1 MEFDEVSHF
10 VKHGKIGQASSIDE
24 RNIDALGVASPYYY
38 HQQPNSHSPP
48 HFAPF
53 AQPIALK
60 KRPIAAKFV
69 DSVRHRL
76 LKSSTTGTVSSDED
90 DIMMARHVGRKRL
103 FSRLKKRRS
112 PTPHAIIT
120 TGSNCS
126 SGDDDEALVDGY
138 LSLDDVCPSSS
149 TNRRSLWRRRRR
161 QRRRIRRR
169 LLFSSSSRAGQ
180 EDEPDIASTPTS
192 TVSDLREINDQMRS
206 FCVPADWANL
216 DQTSP
221 LHSPN
226 IAGTPAFFEKPT

>member
-10 VKHGKIGQASSIDE
+10 VKHGKIGQVSSIDE

-48 HFAPF
+48 HFGPY
-53 AQPIALK
+53 QPIALK

-90 DIMMARHVGRKRL
+90 DMMMARHVGKKRL
-103 FSRLKKRRS
+103 FSRLKKRQS
-112 PTPHAIIT
+112 PTTHS
-120 TGSNCS
+120 SNCS

-138 LSLDDVCPSSS
+138 LSLDDVCSSS
-149 TNRRSLWRRRRR
+149 NRRTLWRRRRR

-169 LLFSSSSRAGQ
+169 LLFPSRSRQ
-180 EDEPDIASTPTS
+180 EQDEHDIPSTPAS
-192 TVSDLREINDQMRS
+192 TVSDLREISDQMRS

-226 IAGTPAFFEKPT
+226 IVGTPAFFEKPT